1 MPKKQKR
8 KKSIRRHRPLYKRPL
23 FVVFL
28 IVLAA
33 LGGLLFAKTLDDRY
47 KTKETEETSET
58 EKKKEEKESEEKKEE
73 EKKET
78 PAETP
83 SDSPQSP
90 DGKTPAAY
98 DGEDSNSFAT
108 LTGSISTA
116 RFSGDNLIIRV
127 NIDQYLSSGSCDL
140 RVTDGVN
147 QITVSAQILP
157 EASTSTCEGFD
168 VPTDS
173 LKDFSRPLSVTINV
187 TSGDKTGTI
196 TGSVQ

>member
-33 LGGLLFAKTLDDRY
+33 LGGLLFAKTLDDKY

-73 EKKET
+73 KKET

-83 SDSPQSP
+83 SDSSQSP

-140 RVTDGVN
+140 HVTDGVN